1 MTTDPRDLMQERAV
15 AAARARS
22 RQEAPSAQPN
32 TNRYNAP
39 NVGESAGDGVTDT
52 AELMRLVT
60 LIKQAE
66 AESQIT
72 QRIVI
77 IGEFS
82 VEGTRVPIPMISAF
96 QGITKVE
103 AAVMRAVGWGRS
115 NADIATLL
123 NANENTVRTHMN
135 NVIKRLELDGMREYV
150 TLAGLLFHP
159 LD

>member
-15 AAARARS
+15 AAAKAQGSSKSSRS
-22 RQEAPSAQPN
+22 SPPPRPAQTGAATP
-32 TNRYNAP
+32 
-39 NVGESAGDGVTDT
+39 GEGVSDT
-52 AELMRLVT
+52 AELMRLVS

-66 AESQIT
+66 AESQNTHKI
-72 QRIVI
+72 IV

-82 VEGTRVPIPMISAF
+82 VEGTRVPLTMIEAC
-96 QGITKVE
+96 QALTKAE

-115 NADIATLL
+115 NADIALLL
-123 NANENTVRTHMN
+123 NSNENTVRTHMN
-135 NVIKRLELDGMREYV
+135 NVIRKLDLDGMREYV

>member
-1 MTTDPRDLMQERAV
+1 MTTDPRDLMQERAL
-15 AAARARS
+15 AAAKAQASPNQTPRPAR
-22 RQEAPSAQPN
+22 
-32 TNRYNAP
+32 P
-39 NVGESAGDGVTDT
+39 NVPLGSTIAGEGVSDT
-52 AELMRLVT
+52 AELMRLVS

-66 AESQIT
+66 AENQNAHKV
-72 QRIVI
+72 IV

-82 VEGTRVPIPMISAF
+82 VEGTRVPLTMIEAC
-96 QGITKVE
+96 QAMTKAE

-115 NADIATLL
+115 NADIALLL

-135 NVIKRLELDGMREYV
+135 NVIKKLELDGMREYV